1 MIILGDAAGR
11 IVRMLIQTVLGF
23 MIGDKFHETL
33 GVLCEQNHG
42 RRSPMRRLLWSV
54 VHCPPLSPFLSMD
67 AMSYQSDN
75 NLQAALKACKSSFL
89 SVGFFSFF
97 VNALMLVPTFYMIQ
111 VSGRVVPSSS
121 TSTLLM
127 LTLIMTVLVVTMGAL
142 EWVRSRIMVRIS
154 NRLDVLLSRDV
165 YRASFKRAL
174 SSGGADATA
183 QSLSDLTSLRQFFTG
198 SGLFAFFD
206 APWFPIYTIVMFL
219 FHPWFGWITL
229 GCGAVLAILA
239 VVNHRVTGQA
249 LATANKENVASN
261 VVTTKTLRNAEVI
274 ESMGMLET
282 LMNRWAKRQRNVMLL
297 QSNASDKGGVVSSTS
312 KTFRT
317 WSQSIMLATGAY
329 LVITHEINPGLLMA
343 GSLLLGRALAPI
355 DQMIGN
361 WKGFVAAKVQYDRLN
376 KVMDDLKNEPERMPL
391 PAPEGHIQVEN
402 LIVAPPGSKA
412 PVLRSISF
420 VAPAGSIV
428 GIVGPSAA
436 GKSTL
441 VRALMGIWPPQHG
454 VVRLDGA
461 DIATWDKQALGPYVG
476 YLPQDIEL
484 FEGSISENIAR
495 FDKVDPEKVVEAAQM
510 AGVHEMIL
518 MQPDGYDTVIGSE
531 GVNLSGGQ
539 RQRIGLAR
547 ALYGKPRLIVLDEPN
562 SNLDDVGEKALG
574 IALQKV
580 KESGATVF
588 IVSHRP
594 NILSRLD
601 RVLVMAGGTISLYG
615 ERDKVIAQLA
625 QQQAGNQ
632 PRVAKAAP
640 PAGPAAPTAPAGP
653 AAPGA
658 PAAPTPPVAPAGG
671 NPAAPSP
678 ATPNGV

>member
-1 MIILGDAAGR
+1 MREILKEAAH
-11 IVRMLIQTVLGF
+11 QYF
-23 MIGDKFHETL
+23 MIHANRRGTSLLPDNLTRSHPDTGVTL
-33 GVLCEQNHG
+33 
-42 RRSPMRRLLWSV
+42 PAA
-54 VHCPPLSPFLSMD
+54 FAYLSMD
-67 AMSYQSDN
+67 TMSSQSEN

-111 VSGRVVPSSS
+111 VSGRVIPSSS
-121 TSTLLM
+121 ASTLLM
-127 LTLIMTVLVVTMGAL
+127 LTLILTVLVITMGSL

-174 SSGGADATA
+174 TSGGADATA
-183 QSLSDLTSLRQFFTG
+183 QSLNDLTSLRQFFTG
-198 SGLFAFFD
+198 PGLFAFFD
-206 APWFPIYTIVMFL
+206 APWFPIYTAVMFL
-219 FHPWFGWITL
+219 FHPWFGWMTL
-229 GCGAVLAILA
+229 ACGAVLTVLA

-282 LMNRWAKRQRNVMLL
+282 LMTRWAKRQRNIMML
-297 QSNASDKGGVVSSTS
+297 QSDASDKGGIVSSTS

-317 WSQSIMLATGAY
+317 WSQSIMLAIGAY

-355 DQMIGN
+355 DQMIGS
-361 WKGFVAAKVQYDRLN
+361 WRGFVAAKVQYDRLN
-376 KVMDDLKNEPERMPL
+376 KVMDDLNKEPERMPL

-402 LIVAPPGSKA
+402 LIVAPPGAKS
-412 PVLRSISF
+412 PVLRNISF
-420 VAPAGSIV
+420 VTPAGSIV

-461 DIATWDKQALGPYVG
+461 DIASWDKQALGPYVG

-495 FDKVDPEKVVEAAQM
+495 FDKVDPDKVVQAAQM

-518 MQPDGYDTVIGSE
+518 MLPDGYDTVIGSE

-547 ALYGKPRLIVLDEPN
+547 AIYGNPRLIVLDEPN
-562 SNLDDVGEKALG
+562 SNLDDVGERALG
-574 IALQKV
+574 VALQKL
-580 KESGATVF
+580 KETGATVF

-594 NILSRLD
+594 NILTRLD
-601 RVLVMAGGTISLYG
+601 RILVMAGGTISLYG
-615 ERDKVIAQLA
+615 ERDRVIAELAA
-625 QQQAGNQ
+625 QQAKLQQRGAQAASAQ
-632 PRVAKAAP
+632 SPAATP
-640 PAGPAAPTAPAGP
+640 TAPSAVPAAPTAVVP
-653 AAPGA
+653 AATTSTGA
-658 PAAPTPPVAPAGG
+658 
-671 NPAAPSP
+671 
-678 ATPNGV
+678 

>member
-1 MIILGDAAGR
+1 
-11 IVRMLIQTVLGF
+11 
-23 MIGDKFHETL
+23 
-33 GVLCEQNHG
+33 
-42 RRSPMRRLLWSV
+42 
-54 VHCPPLSPFLSMD
+54 
-67 AMSYQSDN
+67 MSSQSEN

-89 SVGFFSFF
+89 WVGFFSFF
-97 VNALMLVPTFYMIQ
+97 VNALMLVPTFFMIQ

-127 LTLIMTVLVVTMGAL
+127 LTLILTVLLLTMGAL

-174 SSGGADATA
+174 TSGGADATA
-183 QSLSDLTSLRQFFTG
+183 QSLNDLTALRQFFTG
-198 SGLFAFFD
+198 PGLFAFFD

-219 FHPWFGWITL
+219 FHPWFGWMTL
-229 GCGAVLAILA
+229 ACGAVLSVLA
-239 VVNHRVTGQA
+239 VVNHRLTGQA
-249 LATANKENVASN
+249 LAAANKENVASN

-282 LMNRWAKRQRNVMLL
+282 LMNRWAKRQRNIMML
-297 QSNASDKGGVVSSTS
+297 QSQASDKGGIVSSTS
-312 KTFRT
+312 KTFRM
-317 WSQSIMLATGAY
+317 WSQSIMLAIGAY
-329 LVITHEINPGLLMA
+329 LVVTHEINPGLLMA

-355 DQMIGN
+355 DQMISS

-376 KVMDDLKNEPERMPL
+376 KVMDDLNNEPERMPL

-402 LIVAPPGSKA
+402 LIVAPPGAKA

-461 DIATWDKQALGPYVG
+461 DIASWDKQALGPYVG

-495 FDKVDPEKVVEAAQM
+495 FDKVDPEKVVQAAQM

-518 MQPDGYDTVIGSE
+518 MLPDGYDTVIGSE

-547 ALYGKPRLIVLDEPN
+547 AIYGNPRLIVLDEPN
-562 SNLDDVGEKALG
+562 SNLDDVGERALG
-574 IALQKV
+574 VALQKL
-580 KESGATVF
+580 KETGATVF

-594 NILSRLD
+594 NILTRLD
-601 RVLVMAGGTISLYG
+601 RILVMAGGTISLYG
-615 ERDKVIAQLA
+615 ERDRVIAELAA
-625 QQQAGNQ
+625 QQAKLQQRGAQAAAAQ
-632 PRVAKAAP
+632 APATAPTAP
-640 PAGPAAPTAPAGP
+640 PAPDAAPAGP
-653 AAPGA
+653 AA
-658 PAAPTPPVAPAGG
+658 VV
-671 NPAAPSP
+671 P
-678 ATPNGV
+678 ATTSTGV

>member
-1 MIILGDAAGR
+1 
-11 IVRMLIQTVLGF
+11 
-23 MIGDKFHETL
+23 
-33 GVLCEQNHG
+33 
-42 RRSPMRRLLWSV
+42 MR
-54 VHCPPLSPFLSMD
+54 
-67 AMSYQSDN
+67 
-75 NLQAALKACKSSFL
+75 AALRACKSSFL
-89 SVGFFSFF
+89 SVGFFSLF
-97 VNALMLVPTFYMIQ
+97 VNTLMLVPTFFMIQ

-121 TSTLLM
+121 ESTLLM
-127 LTLIMTVLVVTMGAL
+127 LTLIMTILMITLGSL

-165 YRASFKRAL
+165 YRASFRRAL
-174 SSGGADATA
+174 SSGGGDATA
-183 QSLSDLTSLRQFFTG
+183 QSLNDLTSLRQFFTG
-198 SGLFAFFD
+198 PGLFAFFD

-229 GCGAVLAILA
+229 ACGFILAVLAF
-239 VVNHRVTGQA
+239 VNHRVTGDA
-249 LATANKENVASN
+249 LAEANKESVVSN
-261 VVTTKTLRNAEVI
+261 IATTKTLRNAEVI

-282 LMNRWAKRQRNVMLL
+282 LMNRWAKRQRKVLKL
-297 QSNASDKGGVVSSTS
+297 QSDASDKGGVVSSVS
-312 KTFRT
+312 KTFRM
-317 WSQSIMLATGAY
+317 WAQSIMLATGGY

-355 DQMIGN
+355 DLMIGS
-361 WKGFVAAKVQYDRLN
+361 WKGFVAAKVQYDRLD
-376 KVMDDLKNEPERMPL
+376 KVLEDQNAEPDRMKL

-402 LIVAPPGSKA
+402 LVLAPPGSKT
-412 PVLRSISF
+412 PVLRNISF

-428 GIVGPSAA
+428 GIIGPSAA

-441 VRALMGIWPPQHG
+441 VRGLMGIWPSQHG

-461 DIATWDKQALGPYVG
+461 DISTWDKHDLGPYVG

-484 FEGSISENIAR
+484 FEGTISENIAR
-495 FDKVDPEKVVEAAQM
+495 FEKVDPEKVVEAAQT

-574 IALQKV
+574 VALQKI

-601 RVLVMAGGTISLYG
+601 RVLVMSAGTISLYG

-625 QQQAGNQ
+625 QQQQGGAQ
-632 PRVAKAAP
+632 PRVAKGAP
-640 PAGPAAPTAPAGP
+640 AAGP

-658 PAAPTPPVAPAGG
+658 PASPTPPAAPTGG

>member
-1 MIILGDAAGR
+1 MIRVVRRVTSWFPDNLTRSCPDVDVTLPAA
-11 IVRMLIQTVLGF
+11 F
-23 MIGDKFHETL
+23 AY
-33 GVLCEQNHG
+33 
-42 RRSPMRRLLWSV
+42 
-54 VHCPPLSPFLSMD
+54 LSMD
-67 AMSYQSDN
+67 TMSSQSEN

-89 SVGFFSFF
+89 SVGFFSFC
-97 VNALMLVPTFYMIQ
+97 VNTLMLVPTFYMIQ

-127 LTLIMTVLVVTMGAL
+127 LTLILTVLLLTLGSL

-174 SSGGADATA
+174 QSGGGDATA
-183 QSLSDLTSLRQFFTG
+183 QSLNDLTSLRQFFTG
-198 SGLFAFFD
+198 AGVFAFFD
-206 APWFPIYTIVMFL
+206 APWFPIYTVIMFL
-219 FHPWFGWITL
+219 FHPWFGWMTL
-229 GCGAVLAILA
+229 ACGTVLSILA
-239 VVNHRVTGQA
+239 VVNHRVTGKA
-249 LATANKENVASN
+249 LASANKENVASN
-261 VVTTKTLRNAEVI
+261 VITTKTLRNAEVI

-282 LMNRWAKRQRNVMLL
+282 LMNRWAKRQRNVMML
-297 QSNASDKGGVVSSTS
+297 QSQASDKGGVVSSVS
-312 KTFRT
+312 KMFRV
-317 WSQSIMLATGAY
+317 WSQSLMLALGAY
-329 LVITHEINPGLLMA
+329 LVITHQINPGLLMA
-343 GSLLLGRALAPI
+343 GSLLLGRALSPI
-355 DQMIGN
+355 DQMIGS

-376 KVMDDLKNEPERMPL
+376 KVMNDLKAEPERMPL

-402 LIVAPPGSKA
+402 IIVTPPGAKA
-412 PVLRSISF
+412 PVLRSVSF

-461 DIATWDKQALGPYVG
+461 DIASWDKQALGPHVG

-495 FDKVDPEKVVEAAQM
+495 FDNIDPEKVIEAAQM

-518 MQPDGYDTVIGSE
+518 MLPDGYDTVIGSA

-547 ALYGKPRLIVLDEPN
+547 AVYGRPRLVVLDEPN
-562 SNLDDVGEKALG
+562 SNLDDVGERALG
-574 IALQKV
+574 MALQKL
-580 KESGATVF
+580 KETGATVF

-594 NILSRLD
+594 NILTRLD
-601 RVLVMAGGTISLYG
+601 RILVMAGGTVSLYG
-615 ERDKVIAQLA
+615 ERDRVIAELAA
-625 QQQAGNQ
+625 QQAKAQQ
-632 PRVAKAAP
+632 RVAAAAATNSTP
-640 PAGPAAPTAPAGP
+640 PVGPAAAPAV
-653 AAPGA
+653 ANGA
-658 PAAPTPPVAPAGG
+658 
-671 NPAAPSP
+671 
-678 ATPNGV
+678 GV

>member
-1 MIILGDAAGR
+1 
-11 IVRMLIQTVLGF
+11 
-23 MIGDKFHETL
+23 
-33 GVLCEQNHG
+33 
-42 RRSPMRRLLWSV
+42 
-54 VHCPPLSPFLSMD
+54 MD
-67 AMSYQSDN
+67 TMSSQSEN

-97 VNALMLVPTFYMIQ
+97 VNALMLVPTFFMIQ

-127 LTLIMTVLVVTMGAL
+127 LTLILTVLLLTMGAL

-174 SSGGADATA
+174 TSGGADATA
-183 QSLSDLTSLRQFFTG
+183 QSLNDLTALRQFFTG
-198 SGLFAFFD
+198 PGLFAFFD

-219 FHPWFGWITL
+219 FHPWFGWMTL
-229 GCGAVLAILA
+229 ACGAVLSVLA
-239 VVNHRVTGQA
+239 VVNHRLTGQA
-249 LATANKENVASN
+249 LAAANKENVASN

-282 LMNRWAKRQRNVMLL
+282 LMNRWAKRQRNIMML
-297 QSNASDKGGVVSSTS
+297 QSQASDKGGIVSSTS
-312 KTFRT
+312 KTFRM
-317 WSQSIMLATGAY
+317 WSQSIMLAIGAY
-329 LVITHEINPGLLMA
+329 LVVTHEINPGLLMA

-355 DQMIGN
+355 DQMISS

-376 KVMDDLKNEPERMPL
+376 KVMDDLNNEPERMPL

-402 LIVAPPGSKA
+402 LIVAPPGAKA

-461 DIATWDKQALGPYVG
+461 DIASWDKQALGPYVG

-495 FDKVDPEKVVEAAQM
+495 FDKVDPEKVVQAAQM

-518 MQPDGYDTVIGSE
+518 MLPDGYDTVIGSE

-547 ALYGKPRLIVLDEPN
+547 AIYGNPRLIVLDEPN
-562 SNLDDVGEKALG
+562 SNLDDVGERALG
-574 IALQKV
+574 VALQKL
-580 KESGATVF
+580 KETGATVF

-594 NILSRLD
+594 NILTRLD
-601 RVLVMAGGTISLYG
+601 RILVMAGGTISLYG
-615 ERDKVIAQLA
+615 ERDRVIAELAA
-625 QQQAGNQ
+625 QQAKLQQRGAQA
-632 PRVAKAAP
+632 AAAQA
-640 PAGPAAPTAPAGP
+640 PATAPTAPP
-653 AAPGA
+653 APDAA
-658 PAAPTPPVAPAGG
+658 PAAP
-671 NPAAPSP
+671 AAVVP
-678 ATPNGV
+678 ATTSTGA

>member
-1 MIILGDAAGR
+1 
-11 IVRMLIQTVLGF
+11 
-23 MIGDKFHETL
+23 
-33 GVLCEQNHG
+33 
-42 RRSPMRRLLWSV
+42 
-54 VHCPPLSPFLSMD
+54 
-67 AMSYQSDN
+67 MSYQSDN

-97 VNALMLVPTFYMIQ
+97 VNALMLVPTFFMIQ

-127 LTLIMTVLVVTMGAL
+127 LTLIMTVLIVTMGAL

-174 SSGGADATA
+174 TSGGADATA

-206 APWFPIYTIVMFL
+206 APWFPIYTIVMFF

-229 GCGAVLAILA
+229 VCCAVLTILA

-249 LATANKENVASN
+249 LANANKENVASN

-297 QSNASDKGGVVSSTS
+297 QSNASDKGGVVSSMS

-361 WKGFVAAKVQYDRLN
+361 WKGFVAAKVQYERLN
-376 KVMDDLKNEPERMPL
+376 KVMDDLKKEPERMPL

-402 LIVAPPGSKA
+402 LIVAPPGAKA

-461 DIATWDKQALGPYVG
+461 DIASWDKQALGPYVG

-484 FEGSISENIAR
+484 FEGTISENIAR
-495 FDKVDPEKVVEAAQM
+495 FDTVDPEKVVEAAQM